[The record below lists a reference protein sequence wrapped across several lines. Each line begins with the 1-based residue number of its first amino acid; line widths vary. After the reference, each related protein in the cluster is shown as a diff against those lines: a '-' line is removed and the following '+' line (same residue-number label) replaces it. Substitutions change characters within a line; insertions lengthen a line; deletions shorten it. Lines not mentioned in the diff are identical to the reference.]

1 MQIMEAEGGLEEEV
15 PVAKR
20 VCLEDSSSH
29 QGSRAEKKE
38 EGDEGTVEEPAP
50 AQAEAPKV
58 VLSSTNLNI
67 RRRVGGGVGG
77 IPIAETTLWVIL
89 EHVIFEC
96 VIFTVRLLQ

>member
-1 MQIMEAEGGLEEEV
+1 MHMQIMEAEGGLEEEEV

-29 QGSRAEKKE
+29 QGSQAEKKE

-58 VLSSTNLNI
+58 VLSSTNDI
-67 RRRVGGGVGG
+67 RRRVGGGVG
-77 IPIAETTLWVIL
+77 IY
-89 EHVIFEC
+89 
-96 VIFTVRLLQ
+96 R